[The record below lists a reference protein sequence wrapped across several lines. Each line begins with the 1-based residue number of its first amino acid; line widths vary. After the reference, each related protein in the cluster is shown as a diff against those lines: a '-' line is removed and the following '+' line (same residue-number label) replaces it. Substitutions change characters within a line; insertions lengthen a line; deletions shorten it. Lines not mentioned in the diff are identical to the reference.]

1 MNKQT
6 MRQKLAAL
14 AVVASGAVVAN
25 SANAAID
32 LSEVTGTFTD
42 GGTAAATIGGLALA
56 FVVGIRIFK
65 KIRGAV

>member
-14 AVVASGAVVAN
+14 AVVTSGAVVAT

-32 LSEVTGTFTD
+32 VAEVT
-42 GGTAAATIGGLALA
+42 TAIGDFLSCL
-56 FVVGIRIFK
+56 
-65 KIRGAV
+65 RGSEQ

>member
-14 AVVASGAVVAN
+14 AVVTSGAVVAS

-32 LSEVTGTFTD
+32 VAEVTTAIGD
-42 GGTAAATIGGLALA
+42 GATAAATIGGLALA

-65 KIRGAV
+65 KIRAAV